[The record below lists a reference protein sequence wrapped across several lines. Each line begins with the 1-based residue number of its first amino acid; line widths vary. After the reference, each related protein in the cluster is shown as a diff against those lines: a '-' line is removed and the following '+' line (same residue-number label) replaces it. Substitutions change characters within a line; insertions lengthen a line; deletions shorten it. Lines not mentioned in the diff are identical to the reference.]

1 VRKQAKAGK
10 PAPTKK
16 RDKAVV
22 GKTMSAVKSVNT
34 APEVLLRKTLWR
46 MGLRYRLHVK
56 TLPGKPDIVFAKS
69 KVAVFVD
76 GDFWHGRQWRLRGYK
91 SLESQFDGVSNKPYW
106 VEKITRNMARD
117 RKVGAQLRK
126 LGWRIVRIW
135 ESDLKKDVEKAGKF
149 ILERTAPVN
158 PKKLFYPEFRS

>member
-1 VRKQAKAGK
+1 MGK
-10 PAPTKK
+10 PALAKK

-22 GKTMSAVKSVNT
+22 SKTMSAVKSANT
-34 APEVLLRKTLWR
+34 APEILLRKTLWR

-76 GDFWHGRQWRLRGYK
+76 GDFWHGRQWRLRGFK
-91 SLESQFDGVSNKPYW
+91 SLAGQFDGVSNKPYW
-106 VEKITRNMARD
+106 VGKITRNIARD
-117 RKVGAQLRK
+117 RKVGSQLRK

-135 ESDLKKDVEKAGKF
+135 ESDLKKDVEKAGKRVRKQVA
-149 ILERTAPVN
+149 EV
-158 PKKLFYPEFRS
+158 SG